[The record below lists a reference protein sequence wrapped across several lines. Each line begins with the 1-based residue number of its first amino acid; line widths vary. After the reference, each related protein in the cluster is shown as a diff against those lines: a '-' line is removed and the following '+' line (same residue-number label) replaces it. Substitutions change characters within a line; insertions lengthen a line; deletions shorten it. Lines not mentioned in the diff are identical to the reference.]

1 LVNVINL
8 LKQGF
13 NMTTIAFIGGG
24 NMASA
29 ILGGLIEN
37 GYNSQDILVSDPS
50 QEKRDELAKQFSVIT
65 NSSNE
70 AIVAQADVVILA
82 VKPQVMQSVIAPL
95 KTVLEK
101 KKPLIISVAAGIS
114 LESLSAWTSPN
125 LSIVRC
131 MPNTPALVQQGAS
144 GLLANSNVSESEK
157 ELTNTVLS
165 AVGMSVWV
173 NSEAELDAVTA
184 LSGSGPAYFFLFIE
198 SMITAGTELGLAPET
213 AKQLA
218 LQTALG
224 AATMASRS
232 DLEPA
237 QLRKNVT
244 SPNGTTEQAIL
255 SFQKQ
260 GLETT
265 VKTAMT
271 AAFNRS
277 IEMSKEL
284 AQ

>member
-1 LVNVINL
+1 
-8 LKQGF
+8 
-13 NMTTIAFIGGG
+13 MTAIAFIGGG

-37 GYNSQDILVSDPS
+37 GYDSQSIFVSDPS
-50 QEKRDELAKQFSVIT
+50 QEKLDELAQQFNVNT
-65 NSSNE
+65 NGDNE
-70 AIVAQADVVILA
+70 AVIAQADVVILA
-82 VKPQVMQSVIAPL
+82 VKPQVMQQVIAPL
-95 KTVLEK
+95 KSAFDK

-114 LESLSAWTSPN
+114 LESLSAWTSSD

-144 GLLANSNVSESEK
+144 GLLANQNVSDDEK
-157 ELTNTVLS
+157 ALTNSILS
-165 AVGMSVWV
+165 AVGISVWV
-173 NSEAELDAVTA
+173 NSETELDAVTA

-198 SMITAGTELGLAPET
+198 SMISAGEQLGLTAET

-224 AATMASRS
+224 AATMASKS
-232 DLEPA
+232 ELEPA

-260 GLETT
+260 GLEAS
-265 VKTAMT
+265 VKTAME

-277 IEMSKEL
+277 IELSKEL
-284 AQ
+284 AK

>member
-1 LVNVINL
+1 MS
-8 LKQGF
+8 K
-13 NMTTIAFIGGG
+13 IAFIGGG

-50 QEKRDELAKQFSVIT
+50 AEKLAELKAQFSVQT
-65 NSSNE
+65 FADNNQ
-70 AIVAQADVVILA
+70 AIAQADVVILA
-82 VKPQVMQSVIAPL
+82 VKPQVMQQVLAPISDSL
-95 KTVLEK
+95 KTK
-101 KKPLIISVAAGIS
+101 QPLIISVAAGIS
-114 LESLSAWTSPN
+114 LESLGKWSDES

-144 GLLANSNVSESEK
+144 GLLANQHVTPEQK
-157 ELTNTVLS
+157 QLTDDILK
-165 AVGMSVWV
+165 AVGLSVWV
-173 NSEAELDAVTA
+173 NNEKELDAVTA

-198 SMITAGTELGLAPET
+198 SMIAAGKKLGLEADT
-213 AKQLA
+213 AKTLA

-224 AATMASRS
+224 AATMANKS

-255 SFQKQ
+255 TFQKMN
-260 GLETT
+260 LEGI
-265 VKTAMT
+265 VESAMG
-271 AAFNRS
+271 AAFKRS
-277 IEMSKEL
+277 IELSEEL
-284 AQ
+284 GK

>member
-1 LVNVINL
+1 
-8 LKQGF
+8 
-13 NMTTIAFIGGG
+13 MTTIAFIGGG

-37 GYNSQDILVSDPS
+37 GFNSNDIFVSDPS
-50 QEKRDELAKQFSVIT
+50 EEKLAELAKQFSVNTT
-65 NSSNE
+65 NDNN
-70 AIVAQADVVILA
+70 AVIAQADVVILA
-82 VKPQVMQSVIAPL
+82 VKPQVMQHVIAPL
-95 KTVLEK
+95 KTVLAD
-101 KKPLIISVAAGIS
+101 KKPLVISVAAGIS
-114 LESLSAWTSPN
+114 LDSLSAWTDPD

-144 GLLANSNVSESEK
+144 GLLANANVSDDEK
-157 ELTNTVLS
+157 DLTNSILN
-165 AVGMSVWV
+165 AVGISVWV
-173 NSEAELDAVTA
+173 NSETELDAVTA

-198 SMITAGTELGLAPET
+198 SMIAAGTELGLAPNT

-232 DLEPA
+232 ELEPA

-265 VKTAMT
+265 VKTAME

-277 IEMSKEL
+277 IELSKEL

>member
-1 LVNVINL
+1 M
-8 LKQGF
+8 
-13 NMTTIAFIGGG
+13 NMTKIAFIGGG

-37 GYNSQDILVSDPS
+37 GYNSQDVFVSDPS
-50 QEKRDELAKQFSVIT
+50 QEKLDELGRQFSVQT
-65 NSSNE
+65 NTDNE
-70 AIVAQADVVILA
+70 SVIKQADVVVLA
-82 VKPQVMQSVIAPL
+82 VKPQVMQAVISPL
-95 KTVLEK
+95 KDILNTTN
-101 KKPLIISVAAGIS
+101 PLVISVAAGIS
-114 LESLSAWTSPN
+114 LDSLAKWTDDG

-144 GLLANSNVSESEK
+144 GLLANRNVSDQQK
-157 ELTNTVLS
+157 QLTDDILS
-165 AVGMSVWV
+165 AVGLSVWV
-173 NSEAELDAVTA
+173 NSETELDAVTA

-198 SMITAGTELGLAPET
+198 SMISAGTQLGLAADT
-213 AKQLA
+213 AKTLA

-224 AATMASRS
+224 AATMASKS
-232 DLEPA
+232 EFEPA

-260 GLETT
+260 GLENT
-265 VKTAMT
+265 VKTAME

-277 IEMSKEL
+277 VELSKEL
-284 AQ
+284 SQ

>member
-1 LVNVINL
+1 
-8 LKQGF
+8 
-13 NMTTIAFIGGG
+13 MTKIAFIGGG

-37 GYNSQDILVSDPS
+37 GYNSQDIFVSDPS
-50 QEKRDELAKQFSVIT
+50 QEKLDELGQQFSVQT
-65 NSSNE
+65 NTDNE
-70 AIVAQADVVILA
+70 SVIKQADVVILA
-82 VKPQVMQSVIAPL
+82 VKPQVMQAVISPL
-95 KTVLEK
+95 KDVLNTTN
-101 KKPLIISVAAGIS
+101 PLVISVAAGIS
-114 LESLSAWTSPN
+114 LDSLAKWTDEG

-144 GLLANSNVSESEK
+144 GLLANRNVSDQQK
-157 ELTNTVLS
+157 QLTDDILS
-165 AVGMSVWV
+165 AVGLSVWV
-173 NSEAELDAVTA
+173 NSETELDAVTA

-198 SMITAGTELGLAPET
+198 SMISAGTQLGLAKDT
-213 AKQLA
+213 AKTLA

-224 AATMASRS
+224 AATMASKS
-232 DLEPA
+232 EFEPA

-265 VKTAMT
+265 VKTAME

-277 IEMSKEL
+277 IELSKEL
-284 AQ
+284 SK

>member
-1 LVNVINL
+1 
-8 LKQGF
+8 
-13 NMTTIAFIGGG
+13 MTKIAFIGGG

-50 QEKRDELAKQFSVIT
+50 QEKLDELAAQFSVQT
-65 NSSNE
+65 NVDNQ
-70 AIVAQADVVILA
+70 AIIAQSDVVVLA
-82 VKPQVMQSVIAPL
+82 VKPQIMQQVISPL
-95 KTVLEK
+95 KEILSAK
-101 KKPLIISVAAGIS
+101 RPLIISVAAGIS
-114 LESLSAWTSPN
+114 LESLASWTEQS

-131 MPNTPALVQQGAS
+131 MPNTPALVQKGAS
-144 GLLANSNVSESEK
+144 GLLANHNVSEKEK
-157 ELTNTVLS
+157 QQADEILS
-165 AVGMSVWV
+165 AVGLSVWV

-198 SMITAGTELGLAPET
+198 SMIAAGTELGLAEDT

-224 AATMASRS
+224 AATMASKS
-232 DLEPA
+232 DVAPA

-260 GLETT
+260 GLEAT
-265 VKTAMT
+265 VKNAMQ

-277 IEMSKEL
+277 IELSKEL
-284 AQ
+284 GQ